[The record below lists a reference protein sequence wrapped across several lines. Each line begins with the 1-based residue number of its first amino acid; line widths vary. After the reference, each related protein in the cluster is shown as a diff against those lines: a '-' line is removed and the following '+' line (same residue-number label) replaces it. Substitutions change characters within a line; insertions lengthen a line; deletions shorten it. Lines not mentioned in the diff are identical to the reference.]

1 MNLYAHQLEGVK
13 FLVARSGAM
22 LTLEMGLGKTRCAL
36 VAAQQLFAECKI
48 DRVLVLAPAA
58 VRISWIEELAKLQL
72 KDLVLCKYEPK
83 NQKVYRAS
91 SLEVPNRI
99 LERPLSFMLVSYAL
113 LPQQRHV
120 KALSKWAANGKTLLV
135 CDESSF
141 LKNRTAKQTKGS
153 AEIAS
158 ACRYRW
164 LLTGTPIANSP
175 LDLYG
180 QALVLSPQN
189 GNGHNYKPNG
199 IGPLKGFGNFYHF
212 QSRYAIV
219 KMQQMGKLH
228 FRQVVGYQNLDEL
241 TKRFAPYVLRR
252 TKAECLDLPERS
264 YTVREVALKDSTWRV
279 YQELKRDALLALGD
293 GDVIPEPNPAV
304 RLLRL
309 AQITSGHVGTQ
320 ASISTDLEP
329 SALGTLR
336 DISDE
341 KLSWLVNQIL
351 EGELSNENALL
362 VWTRWRREHERLQE
376 MLATKIEVYRIFGGQ
391 QPKNRSYDVN
401 TFQSSDKRR
410 IKIAQVHAGGYGL
423 TLTAANT
430 AVYISN
436 SFSYIDRVQ
445 SADRI
450 HRISQTKPCLY
461 VDVLA
466 CGPRGEKTVDHF
478 ILKTLQEKKSL
489 AEVTCAAWKA
499 AL

>member
-1 MNLYAHQLEGVK
+1 MNLYQHQREGVK

-36 VAAQQLFAECKI
+36 VAAQQLFAERKI
-48 DRVLVLAPAA
+48 DRVLVLAPAT
-58 VRISWIEELAKLQL
+58 VRISWAEEISKLVSDIPFL
-72 KDLVLCKYEPK
+72 PL
-83 NQKVYRAS
+83 VYRAKDS
-91 SLEVPNRI
+91 TVYGASRVVSGLPI
-99 LERPLSFMLVSYAL
+99 LIVSYAL

-120 KALSKWAANGKTLLV
+120 KALAKWAASGKTLLV

-153 AEIAS
+153 AEIAAS
-158 ACRYRW
+158 CDYRW

-293 GDVIPEPNPAV
+293 GEVTPEPNAAV

-309 AQITSGHVGTQ
+309 AQITSGHVGTIQ
-320 ASISTDLEP
+320 VDGV
-329 SALGTLR
+329 LGEHAIDGVGSGNVR
-336 DISDE
+336 DVSSE
-341 KLSWLVNQIL
+341 KLDYLVEQIVD
-351 EGELSNENALL
+351 GELLNENALL
-362 VWTRWRREHERLQE
+362 IWTRWRRERERLHG
-376 MLATKIEVYRIFGGQ
+376 MLAGKIDVYGIFGGQ
-391 QPKNRSYDVN
+391 QAKNRSCEVQ

-410 IKIAQVHAGGYGL
+410 VMIAQVHAGGYGL
-423 TLTAANT
+423 TLTAAST

-450 HRISQTKPCLY
+450 HRIGQNKHCLY
-461 VDVLA
+461 IDVLA

-489 AEVTCAAWKA
+489 ADVTCSAWRE
-499 AL
+499 ALR